1 MASRTASYLSSDN
14 CYDFVVATTQ
24 ESINTTMKQY
34 LFGLKQPEVIDC
46 YVDQHGNDVSIK
58 LGDLLQKSENV
69 NPFDIPHDVDEEHDP
84 RVKKI
89 KEARFTRAWRA
100 RLGFP
105 MNDPSKVP
113 DVVKLGSDASRVNF
127 KMFCAEFQVVAL
139 IPSTYDKPRWINVS
153 QKKDQPWI
161 FTSEVKLGIRHL
173 DFKSGYG
180 MLPAE
185 VQKRTEPLKRR
196 QDEASATIFSIQQLL
211 LDLENANLTNTLPI
225 IDGLSK
231 NDDAYKMLQKS
242 FLGPYFQKMKSK
254 GEPLL
259 GIVIRERPQTTNPTL
274 KVTDF
279 EYNVN
284 PYVDSQGYQ
293 IMKPDDLEQ
302 RATTLNYLCVADG
315 RKLRNATQFP
325 WNWVDKGELVSR
337 DGALAVNR
345 NSLARFLISKLHPYV
360 RKACVQIKPILK
372 VHPKTVEVEWKATD
386 PPPDVTID
394 LCPKGT
400 KVITFK
406 WISEEAEDSSG
417 IIYKSTSKTQ
427 YYLDVEF
434 INDTI
439 ILTQR
444 QVIHLKVRLNV
455 WNGEADIIDK
465 SITETYSLG
474 VNSYGELEAKLNV
487 APVNDKS
494 KKISIP
500 EWKDILFANG
510 FNEAMEKSAE
520 NARIAAYQL
529 KVIPT
534 SIIQDYVFPGGK
546 VFIFKD
552 PCFSEH
558 QDLLASISYSDPR

>member
-14 CYDFVVATTQ
+14 CYDFAVATTQ

-84 RVKKI
+84 RVKKV
-89 KEARFTRAWRA
+89 KETRFTRAWRA
-100 RLGFP
+100 CLSFP
-105 MNDPSKVP
+105 MNDLSKVP
-113 DVVKLGSDASRVNF
+113 DMVQLGSDASRVNF

-139 IPSTYDKPRWINVS
+139 IPNTYDKPRWINVS

-161 FTSEVKLGIRHL
+161 FTSEIKLGIRHL

-180 MLPAE
+180 MLPE
-185 VQKRTEPLKRR
+185 EIQKRIETLKRR
-196 QDEASATIFSIQQLL
+196 QDEASAMIFSIQQLL

-231 NDDAYKMLQKS
+231 NNDAYKMLQKS
-242 FLGPYFQKMKSK
+242 FLGP
-254 GEPLL
+254 
-259 GIVIRERPQTTNPTL
+259 
-274 KVTDF
+274 
-279 EYNVN
+279 
-284 PYVDSQGYQ
+284 
-293 IMKPDDLEQ
+293 
-302 RATTLNYLCVADG
+302 
-315 RKLRNATQFP
+315 
-325 WNWVDKGELVSR
+325 
-337 DGALAVNR
+337 LAH
-345 NSLARFLISKLHPYV
+345 FLISKLHDYV

-372 VHPKTVEVEWKATD
+372 VHPKAVEIEWKATD

-406 WISEEAEDSSG
+406 WISKKAEDKYAL
-417 IIYKSTSKTQ
+417 IYKSTSKTQ

-444 QVIHLKVRLNV
+444 QVVHLKVRLGIRND
-455 WNGEADIIDK
+455 EADIIDK
-465 SITETYSLG
+465 LITETYSLG
-474 VNSYGELEAKLNV
+474 VNSYSKLEAKLNV

-500 EWKDILFANG
+500 EWEDILFANG

-558 QDLLASISYSDPR
+558 QDLLASISYSDPQ